1 MAHLS
6 FSTENSENFPRMR
19 MGIPLFEAFN
29 IGLVKFVIVNPGDYA
44 IEKNPVE
51 TTLICHRS

>member
-6 FSTENSENFPRMR
+6 FSTENFPRMR